1 MTGCLSIYAGS
12 NKVFRDLGFSEPI
25 AHRTAH
31 RTYVE
36 ESEKW
41 LNLKQLAQ

>member
-12 NKVFRDLGFSEPI
+12 DNVYCDLGFPEPI
-25 AHRTAH
+25 AHGTAH

-36 ESEKW
+36 EPKKW